1 LPTVLPERAAAVAIS
16 NKIIGNAMQMVVCQL
31 AEGQTLYAEA
41 GKFLWKTVNVGVET
55 RISSPNASS
64 GGGGGGLLNMAMGAG
79 KRMLAGES
87 LAFQYFT
94 SSGGAGLVSLAGT
107 LPGEMRAIELDGS
120 RGWFAEKDAFV
131 GAESSVAFD
140 IAFSGLRQGIKGG
153 EGFVLEKF
161 TGAGTLLLAGAGNFI
176 DLNPAKYGGKIQV
189 HTGCIVAFEDTVRYG
204 VERVGALNAKTLMT
218 GLLGG
223 NGFNMATLEGDGAVI
238 LQSMTMESLAHAI
251 VKNAHLGHDE
261 KASSPLGSLFGGVD

>member
-131 GAESSVAFD
+131 GAESSVGVRHRLQWSA
-140 IAFSGLRQGIKGG
+140 AGHQGRRGLCPGEVHWGRHAAACWCGKLHRPESG
-153 EGFVLEKF
+153 
-161 TGAGTLLLAGAGNFI
+161 
-176 DLNPAKYGGKIQV
+176 
-189 HTGCIVAFEDTVRYG
+189 
-204 VERVGALNAKTLMT
+204 
-218 GLLGG
+218 
-223 NGFNMATLEGDGAVI
+223 
-238 LQSMTMESLAHAI
+238 
-251 VKNAHLGHDE
+251 
-261 KASSPLGSLFGGVD
+261 